1 MTAARGLNALTK
13 LTMLLTFS
21 VLVLL
26 VPDPAFMLVFV
37 AMVMIAKHFF
47 DTKNLF
53 TRGVVAFGAMIFLAQ
68 ILFNHAGD
76 TLLRLSFL
84 TITTGGVGSGITISG
99 KFVCLV
105 VMSWIFVATT
115 RPTDLSSALTTAGM
129 PYRYAFLPA
138 LAMRYVP
145 TFQFEFASVRDAQTT
160 RGLRLERNFR
170 GLVSSIRYTMVPMLF
185 TAMFKVNSLAS
196 SMEGRGFGADSK
208 RTLLHQN
215 RMTLAD
221 ALIAVSAVALSA
233 IVFLISTQVTV
244 DLFSALP
251 Q

>member
-1 MTAARGLNALTK
+1 M
-13 LTMLLTFS
+13 
-21 VLVLL
+21 
-26 VPDPAFMLVFV
+26 PDPAFMLVFV
-37 AMVMIAKHFF
+37 AIVLVAKVYF
-47 DTKNLF
+47 DTRNLF

-68 ILFNHAGD
+68 VIFNHSGEE
-76 TLLRLSFL
+76 LLTVSIL
-84 TITTGGVGSGITISG
+84 TVTTGGVGSGIAISG

-115 RPTDLSSALTTAGM
+115 RPTDLSSALITAGM

-170 GLVSSIRYTMVPMLF
+170 GLVKSVRCTMVPMLF

-196 SMEGRGFGADSK
+196 SMTGRGFGVDSK
-208 RTLLHQN
+208 RTLLRPN
-215 RMTLAD
+215 RMTPAD
-221 ALIAVSAVALSA
+221 VLISFSAIALSA
-233 IVFLISTQVTV
+233 TVFVISTHASV

-251 Q
+251 K